1 MKTATLQLKQYRTE
15 GDIRHQYNPLHN
27 IKNEDG
33 TISDFNTREL
43 NTEQLHINL
52 SKPLDLQCQP
62 SYDGTVNLIIN
73 DDTNPPRIINSRFSV
88 IEDNRYRVINRNQR
102 EQTNLYDTNKIDRQ
116 TRLFRTVNK
125 IPRIELKRIL
135 SSGCLPGGNYTFYIK
150 YADNDYNKT
159 DVVAESGIVTIC
171 NGNVYDPKTI
181 SGTLSNEQT
190 DKAVNLKLLNI
201 DDSFYKFYVYY
212 VREYSDVNGSK
223 LTEAKQ
229 IREPFDLVSGECTIT
244 GFEATDS
251 ISVEELNINYLV
263 VDAVKTQAEVQNM
276 LFFGNVASTVID
288 NATLQDL
295 SYYINVSL
303 TQENSSIGWV
313 NENYETKDTD
323 GLLQSEYYS
332 YKNIYY
338 KLGY

>member
-1 MKTATLQLKQYRTE
+1 MKTANLQLKQYKTE

-27 IKNEDG
+27 IKNIDG

-43 NTEQLHINL
+43 NTDQLHIDL

-88 IEDNRYRVINRNQR
+88 IEDNRYRVINRNQK
-102 EQTNLYDTNKIDRQ
+102 EQTNLYDVTKIDQQ
-116 TRLFRTVNK
+116 TRLFRTINK

-135 SSGCLPGGNYTFYIK
+135 STGCLPGGNYTFYIK

-159 DVVAESGIVTIC
+159 DVVAESGIVSVF
-171 NGNVYDPKTI
+171 NGDVYEPKSI
-181 SGTLSNEQT
+181 SGALVNEKT
-190 DKAVNLKLLNI
+190 DKAINLKLLNI
-201 DDSFYKFYVYY
+201 DNSFYKFYVYY
-212 VREYSDVNGSK
+212 VREYCDINGSL

-229 IREPFDLVSGECTIT
+229 IKEPFELTTGECTIT
-244 GFEATDS
+244 GFEETTAV
-251 ISVEELNINYLV
+251 SVEELNINYLL
-263 VDAVKTQAEVQNM
+263 VDSVKTQAQVQNM

-288 NATLQDL
+288 HAVFQDISYHIGVTL
-295 SYYINVSL
+295 S
-303 TQENSSIGWV
+303 QEESSIGWV
-313 NENYETKDTD
+313 NENYETKITD
-323 GLLQSEYYS
+323 GYLQSEYYS